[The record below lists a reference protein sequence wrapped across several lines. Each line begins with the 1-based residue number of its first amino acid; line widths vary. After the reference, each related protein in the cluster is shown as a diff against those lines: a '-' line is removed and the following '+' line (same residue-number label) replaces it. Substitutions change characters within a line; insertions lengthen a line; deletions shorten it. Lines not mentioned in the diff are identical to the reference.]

1 MNKLEQQIF
10 DEFDRFEKF
19 SQYVSKQDG
28 ARMAAKIALELA
40 EKAHLRGYLDYED
53 NNAEGDQE
61 RGFEQI
67 KQEILGI

>member
-1 MNKLEQQIF
+1 
-10 DEFDRFEKF
+10 
-19 SQYVSKQDG
+19 VSKQDG

-61 RGFEQI
+61 RGFEQF
-67 KQEILGI
+67 KQEILE